1 VIPKSSN
8 EERLRANFA
17 VFDFELSADQI
28 ARLDRLPQHRLI
40 NLIPGHFD

>member
-17 VFDFELSADQI
+17 IFDFELSPEQV
-28 ARLDRLPQHRLI
+28 ARLDSLPQHRFIRL
-40 NLIPGHFD
+40 PGHFD